1 MNLKNNEN
9 TIAVIII
16 LSVLVVVGFLWFAFE
31 NPALNPRLEK
41 ENYTILRKWE
51 LPDQLDEISGIT
63 WISENRF
70 ACVQDEEGIIYIY
83 NLEKEEIEKKVN
95 FSMAGDYEGIAVVD
109 STAYVIRS
117 DGELFEIENY
127 LSVDFKVNSYKTPF
141 SKKNDMESLT
151 ADLSNNRLL
160 MMPKEK
166 GLKDNNSKGIYAFDL
181 ENKTLNRQPIWKVD
195 NEDKIFDE
203 QKRNKKKQNFYPS
216 DIAIHPQTDEIYIVD
231 GKTPQLLILDKSGN
245 PVKLHPLLKK
255 TFPQA
260 EGIIFAPDGRLF
272 IANEGKKGTA
282 SIMEVELGDKK

>member
-1 MNLKNNEN
+1 MNLRKNEN

-16 LSVLVVVGFLWFAFE
+16 LSVLAVVGFLWFAFE

-51 LPDQLDEISGIT
+51 LPEQLDEISGIT
-63 WISENRF
+63 WIGENRF

-83 NLEKEEIEKKVN
+83 NIDTKEIEKKVN
-95 FSMAGDYEGIAVVD
+95 FSMAGDYEGITVVD

-117 DGELFEIENY
+117 DGQLFEVENY
-127 LSVDFKVNSYKTPF
+127 LSANFKVHTYKTPF

-151 ADLSNNRLL
+151 SDISNNRLL
-160 MMPKEK
+160 LMPKD
-166 GLKDNNSKGIYAFDL
+166 KDLMKKDSKGIYAFDL
-181 ENKTLNRQPIWKVD
+181 DTKTINRQPILSVN
-195 NEDKIFDE
+195 NEDPIFKN
-203 QKRNKKKQNFYPS
+203 QKRSNKKQNFYPS
-216 DIAIHPQTDEIYIVD
+216 DLAIHPQTGEIYIID
-231 GKTPQLLILDKSGN
+231 GKIPQLLILGKTGN

-255 TFPQA
+255 TFPQP

-282 SIMEVELGDKK
+282 SIMEVELGGKK